1 MGPTRLIYSSRRVD
15 QAPKALDAILQT
27 SRRNNLRDDIT
38 GVLIVS
44 ERHFVQLL
52 EGDRAR
58 VAWCMSRIMQD
69 PSHDDIQIVS
79 TNTVPCRL
87 FPEWSMHLV
96 ETATVPRSTLDGYLI
111 DGAFQPPLMSQLAIE
126 DLCRALSAE
135 TRQAGTRQLGATSRG
150 ATPRGA
156 PDA

>member
-1 MGPTRLIYSSRRVD
+1 MGPTRLIYSSRRID
-15 QAPKALDAILQT
+15 RAPETLNAILQT

-44 ERHFVQLL
+44 EQNFVQLL

-58 VAWCMSRIMQD
+58 VGWCLSRIMQD

-79 TNTVPCRL
+79 TNTVPYRL

-96 ETATVPRSTLDGYLI
+96 ETAGLRPKTLERYLI
-111 DGAFQPPLMSQLAIE
+111 DGAFQPSLMSQVTIE
-126 DLCRALSAE
+126 DLCRMLSAE
-135 TRQAGTRQLGATSRG
+135 TSQAGKRDLRQQLGG
-150 ATPRGA
+150 AQ
-156 PDA
+156 DA